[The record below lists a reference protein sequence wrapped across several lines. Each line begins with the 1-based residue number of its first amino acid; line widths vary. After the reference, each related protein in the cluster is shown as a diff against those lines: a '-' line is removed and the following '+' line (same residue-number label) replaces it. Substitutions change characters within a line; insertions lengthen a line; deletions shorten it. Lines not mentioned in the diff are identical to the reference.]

1 MDATTTTTQLE
12 PALLAGTWQIDP
24 SHSSVEFSVRHL
36 MVSKVTGRV
45 SRFGGEIHVD
55 EVPHRSYVVATIDA
69 ASIDTGDE
77 RRDEHLRSPEF
88 LDVAHHPTIQFRSTS
103 IVPTGERWHVE
114 GELTIRGV
122 TRGVV
127 LDVEDHGTGRDL
139 WGATRAGLTA
149 TATIN
154 RKDFGLTWD
163 AVLEGGGVVV
173 GDKVE
178 VTLEI
183 QAAKQ

>member
-1 MDATTTTTQLE
+1 MPSGRPVYVTTGKNADLYVRLNNSTR
-12 PALLAGTWQIDP
+12 LLNTAEA
-24 SHSSVEFSVRHL
+24 VEYIGAHC
-36 MVSKVTGRV
+36 
-45 SRFGGEIHVD
+45 
-55 EVPHRSYVVATIDA
+55 VATIDA

-88 LDVAHHPTIQFRSTS
+88 LDVAHHPTIQFHSTS
-103 IVPTGERWHVE
+103 IVPTGDRWHVE

-127 LDVEDHGTGRDL
+127 LDVEYHGTGRDL
-139 WGATRAGLTA
+139 WGATRAGFTA

>member
-1 MDATTTTTQLE
+1 MITTTSTAPLDA
-12 PALLAGTWQIDP
+12 ALPTGTWQIDP

-36 MVSKVTGRV
+36 MVSKVKGRA
-45 SRFGGEIHVD
+45 SRFTGEIHVD
-55 EVPHRSYVVATIDA
+55 EVPDRSYVVATVDT

-103 IVPTGERWHVE
+103 IVPTGDRWHVE

-127 LDVEDHGTGRDL
+127 LDV
-139 WGATRAGLTA
+139 
-149 TATIN
+149 
-154 RKDFGLTWD
+154 
-163 AVLEGGGVVV
+163 V
-173 GDKVE
+173 
-178 VTLEI
+178 
-183 QAAKQ
+183 